1 MTTIRAVRENQ
12 RPQGT
17 AEEIA
22 YYVDTAPWGG
32 YDSNMAT
39 TILGPNG
46 DDVSLVHLSGVTS
59 EVGGVITTPLV
70 KLLSPGHMYRLQILW
85 KKGANIFQAYCDLV
99 GEA

>member
-1 MTTIRAVRENQ
+1 MTTRAVRENQ

-46 DDVSLVHLSGVTS
+46 DEVGATHLSGATS

-70 KLLSPGHMYRLQILW
+70 IDLSPGHKYRLQILW
-85 KKGANIFQAYCDLV
+85 KYAGNTFQAYCDLV

>member
-1 MTTIRAVRENQ
+1 MTTRAVRENQ

-32 YDSNMAT
+32 YDSDKAT

-46 DDVSLVHLSGVTS
+46 DDVSATHLSGVTS

-70 KLLSPGHMYRLQILW
+70 IDLGVGHKYRLQILW
-85 KKGANIFQAYCDLV
+85 KKGANIFQAYCDIL
-99 GEA
+99 GED

>member
-1 MTTIRAVRENQ
+1 MSLRAVRGNK
-12 RPQGT
+12 RKQGT

-32 YDSNMAT
+32 YDSNEAV

-46 DDVSLVHLSGVTS
+46 DDVSLTHLSGV
-59 EVGGVITTPLV
+59 VGEAGGIITTPKVIALGV
-70 KLLSPGHMYRLQILW
+70 GHKYRLQIQW
-85 KKGANIFQAYCDLV
+85 KHDGNILEAYCDII